1 MRGRMTGRDVINSLS
16 RSGPSVTGWIV
27 AGLAVTTGELNLPSC
42 KSESVLKR
50 LIDAQPL
57 SEHSLYLVLFAS
69 TAGGL

>member
-1 MRGRMTGRDVINSLS
+1 M
-16 RSGPSVTGWIV
+16 TGWIV